1 MLNINIPP
9 AVNSQLRKDVEEIIN
24 KTGIFARVFSRI
36 KSSDSLNNKFLK
48 KNYKKG
54 ERELQ
59 DLFGVRVV
67 LYFKDDIN
75 VIRKLIIEKYGVK
88 DISEDLD
95 TIDTFKPKRL
105 NLVCALPEN
114 ILNMINN
121 DVFNSNPIDK
131 TFEIQI
137 RTIFSEGWHEI
148 EHDLRYKRKDEWE
161 KDLVDSRT
169 FNGIYATLETCDW
182 AILQL
187 FEERA
192 LKKCADKQI
201 VPLIINKFRLRFE
214 QTNISEKLETIICMT
229 SNFYSILFRFNREKL
244 IEDFYYSDLPVTIDN
259 LIYIVNYRSTDSRVK
274 EIIDYT
280 PTIVINKLEA
290 KMISDEKQL
299 YRL

>member
-1 MLNINIPP
+1 MMLNINIPP
-9 AVNSQLRKDVEEIIN
+9 AVNSQLRQDVEEIIN

-67 LYFKDDIN
+67 LYFKD
-75 VIRKLIIEKYGVK
+75 
-88 DISEDLD
+88 
-95 TIDTFKPKRL
+95 
-105 NLVCALPEN
+105 
-114 ILNMINN
+114 
-121 DVFNSNPIDK
+121 
-131 TFEIQI
+131 
-137 RTIFSEGWHEI
+137 
-148 EHDLRYKRKDEWE
+148 EWE

-192 LKKCADKQI
+192 LKKCADNQI

-214 QTNISEKLETIICMT
+214 QTNISEKLETIICMN

-244 IEDFYYSDLPVTIDN
+244 IEDFYYSNLPVTIDN

-274 EIIDYT
+274 EIINYT

-290 KMISDEKQL
+290 KMISDEKQYSL
-299 YRL
+299 GTQL

>member
-95 TIDTFKPKRL
+95 TIDTH
-105 NLVCALPEN
+105 
-114 ILNMINN
+114 
-121 DVFNSNPIDK
+121 NPMK
-131 TFEIQI
+131 
-137 RTIFSEGWHEI
+137 
-148 EHDLRYKRKDEWE
+148 
-161 KDLVDSRT
+161 
-169 FNGIYATLETCDW
+169 
-182 AILQL
+182 
-187 FEERA
+187 
-192 LKKCADKQI
+192 
-201 VPLIINKFRLRFE
+201 
-214 QTNISEKLETIICMT
+214 
-229 SNFYSILFRFNREKL
+229 
-244 IEDFYYSDLPVTIDN
+244 
-259 LIYIVNYRSTDSRVK
+259 
-274 EIIDYT
+274 
-280 PTIVINKLEA
+280 
-290 KMISDEKQL
+290 
-299 YRL
+299 